1 MFSQI
6 RCLLALVPLV
16 AVSGLWSQTVATSSS
31 GGRSASAGSTEMR
44 SASSADSEQP
54 PIAFSERNPR
64 YRLTP
69 SDSMDLTFKF
79 SPEFN
84 QSNVK
89 VQPDGFVTLDGVGD
103 VHVAGL
109 TMPEL
114 TRTLN
119 ETYSKILKDP
129 DIQVRLQDFN
139 RPYFVVSGQVA
150 RPGKYE
156 LREATS
162 LTQAIAMAG
171 GFNEA
176 AKHSQVWLFR
186 RQADGTMQSHQTNV
200 KSMMAK
206 GKLKEDVGLQ
216 PGDMIWVPQ
225 NTWSKVK
232 GVLAPTTG
240 MVGAAGGVATMG
252 HPFVSQPITGKPI
265 CPTCY

>member
-1 MFSQI
+1 MTNRIKYLF
-6 RCLLALVPLV
+6 AVVPLML
-16 AVSGLWSQTVATSSS
+16 VSSLWSQTGATPPAPGVSP
-31 GGRSASAGSTEMR
+31 AAGSTETR
-44 SASSADSEQP
+44 PASTTSFEQP
-54 PIAFSERNPR
+54 PVAFSERNPR

-69 SDSMDLTFKF
+69 GDSVDLSFKF

-84 QSNVK
+84 QANVK
-89 VQPDGFVTLDGVGD
+89 VQPDGFVTLEGVGD
-103 VHVAGL
+103 VHIAGL

-114 TRTLN
+114 TQILRQA
-119 ETYSKILKDP
+119 YSKILKNP
-129 DIQVRLQDFN
+129 DIQIRLQDFN
-139 RPYFVVSGQVA
+139 KPYFVVTGQVT

-162 LTQAIAMAG
+162 LTQAIAIAG

-186 RQADGTMQSHQTNV
+186 RQSDGTVQSRETNV
-200 KSMMAK
+200 KSMLGK
-206 GKLKEDVGLQ
+206 GRLQEDIALQ

-240 MVGAAGGVATMG
+240 VIGATGGIAPGVARPLT
-252 HPFVSQPITGKPI
+252 SQPPMER
-265 CPTCY
+265 